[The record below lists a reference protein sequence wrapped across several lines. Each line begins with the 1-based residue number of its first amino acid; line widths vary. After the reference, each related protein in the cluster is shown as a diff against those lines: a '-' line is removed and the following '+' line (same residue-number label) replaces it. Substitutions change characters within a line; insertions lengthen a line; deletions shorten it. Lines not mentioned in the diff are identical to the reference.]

1 MINKIFKN
9 IHNKYS
15 KFFKFFFFLR
25 YVFGIF
31 LIAIIVFFSIP
42 KFFDYEK
49 RQEII
54 KKYLIN
60 YYGIELKDY
69 SSIEFKVTPSPN
81 LSIKDVK
88 FEIKDKLIS
97 LNTKQFNIF
106 LNFKNIYDYS
116 NFEARKILL
125 NENNVTLDI
134 DDISNIY
141 NYLRKIKYKT
151 DIQGLDLNLKRKSD
165 LILEIKRIN
174 FSNYGHKKN
183 KITGEIFDKKFEAFI
198 KKDKNLNFKILNTG
212 INANFTFDKIENLN
226 STSGSSKI
234 SILNNYLKL
243 NFKTLNDQIEI
254 KDSNLK
260 NKNLSINFD
269 SLIKFNPYFEIN
281 SKIYINKLDKKL
293 VDNIN
298 IEKIIRNHEILKKF
312 NSKNKI
318 NYKKKRPGNNF
329 VHNYISEFDLSHGR
343 LIFFNKIFIL
353 GGEIECKGDTLLVEE
368 YPRLNFDC
376 FFDIKDKNKIF
387 RKLLISKK
395 SDQNSIN
402 FKIVGSLNLL
412 NNKIN
417 LETINI
423 DKKSI
428 SKEED
433 INFFKETFERILFD
447 ENFIKIFKTKK
458 IKKFILEIV

>member
-1 MINKIFKN
+1 M
-9 IHNKYS
+9 
-15 KFFKFFFFLR
+15 
-25 YVFGIF
+25 
-31 LIAIIVFFSIP
+31 
-42 KFFDYEK
+42 
-49 RQEII
+49 
-54 KKYLIN
+54 
-60 YYGIELKDY
+60 
-69 SSIEFKVTPSPN
+69 
-81 LSIKDVK
+81 
-88 FEIKDKLIS
+88 
-97 LNTKQFNIF
+97 
-106 LNFKNIYDYS
+106 
-116 NFEARKILL
+116 
-125 NENNVTLDI
+125 
-134 DDISNIY
+134 
-141 NYLRKIKYKT
+141 
-151 DIQGLDLNLKRKSD
+151 
-165 LILEIKRIN
+165 
-174 FSNYGHKKN
+174 
-183 KITGEIFDKKFEAFI
+183 
-198 KKDKNLNFKILNTG
+198 
-212 INANFTFDKIENLN
+212 
-226 STSGSSKI
+226 
-234 SILNNYLKL
+234 
-243 NFKTLNDQIEI
+243 
-254 KDSNLK
+254 
-260 NKNLSINFD
+260 SINFD